1 MMTPEE
7 MTGQFPGLASEALSR
22 YIEELS
28 PQLSRE
34 RMERLEDELKILRAV
49 VKESSVLREV
59 VLQLRDANRK
69 QVIATNR
76 AQKVRDEAT
85 EFNRRQNEFLVI
97 LVHELRNPLAPI
109 GMAASLLET
118 TPNSTPQLIKI
129 QEIISRQVKHMA
141 RLLDDLMDVAHIT
154 SGELAMLPEPF
165 LLTEMLQEAVDIV
178 QWRFDSRRQALHV
191 DLPDAPV
198 VIDGDQT
205 RLIQVF
211 SNLLINAS
219 KFTPDGGNITIT
231 ATRAQKN
238 ILIAIKD
245 DGMGIRASLLPHLF
259 ELFTQGPRSEA
270 CSEGGLGVGL
280 SVVRN
285 LVRMHHG
292 EVEVF
297 SGGEGQGSTFTV
309 TLPMSAD
316 PNAARFLLRQAKLA
330 YTTPAHE

>member
-1 MMTPEE
+1 
-7 MTGQFPGLASEALSR
+7 
-22 YIEELS
+22 
-28 PQLSRE
+28 
-34 RMERLEDELKILRAV
+34 
-49 VKESSVLREV
+49 
-59 VLQLRDANRK
+59 
-69 QVIATNR
+69 
-76 AQKVRDEAT
+76 
-85 EFNRRQNEFLVI
+85 
-97 LVHELRNPLAPI
+97 
-109 GMAASLLET
+109 
-118 TPNSTPQLIKI
+118 
-129 QEIISRQVKHMA
+129 
-141 RLLDDLMDVAHIT
+141 
-154 SGELAMLPEPF
+154 MLPEPF

-219 KFTPDGGNITIT
+219 KFTPDEGNITIT

-245 DGMGIRASLLPHLF
+245 DGMGIRPSLLPHLF

-330 YTTPAHE
+330 YTPPLNE